1 MRRCFPRSSSKSLY
15 VVVPLI
21 ASMSLGAFGE
31 TVDNS
36 SDLLVMLQ
44 GSDLDSFIHSINEH
58 GAVITHHLPIINAI
72 GARMNA
78 KQLAAIKRDTPNIE
92 RVIDDLAWEP
102 EPEAP
107 DLGLCPLRSSIELQ
121 WSDNTAT
128 WRLFNKSDEPLTIAQ
143 GSMAWPEE
151 LGELKSASWNSSS
164 LNLAPANA
172 LDINDNPDKTRD
184 VVWRH
189 QQPLTIEGEQS
200 ARVNFRF
207 ASAPGNEAAL
217 QSQLTLQARVDE
229 DCIAELVPSYSAPS
243 QDTYYPTVSG
253 AALLHSHG
261 ITGKGITVAVL
272 DSGLWEA
279 NTELSLDTQ
288 GQERVIARYD
298 AIAGA
303 EVDSAFDESG
313 HGTHMTSVLARSG
326 QVTRPGTSLPS
337 YRGIAPDVKLAVVK
351 AFGESGKAGFLD
363 IVRGVQWIVDNQERL
378 NIRVLNL
385 SFAARPRWPYWDDP
399 VNQALM
405 QAWRAG
411 IFIAAAGGNEG
422 PEPMTVGSP
431 GNLPYLLTVGAVTDS
446 WTEEDRNDDFVPD
459 FSSRGPTPMGHIKP
473 DLVAMGG
480 HISGIM
486 RPGSTLS
493 EQLPEFRLQSG
504 EFVMTGTSQATA
516 LVSGLVA
523 LMLQIE
529 PDLGNDELK
538 CMLVTSAE
546 PAIEKDGRYAYSPFT
561 QGKGMI
567 NIQRALTV
575 GVKHCQQ
582 ASLDIEADIANEQ
595 HFQGPAIFS
604 EHTAPYLPGQS
615 DVISERIS
623 EKGLSESRRWGVGAH
638 LQRLTEEPSA
648 EPTNWLEIYNAEQR
662 RIKAL
667 ATEDQ

>member
-1 MRRCFPRSSSKSLY
+1 
-15 VVVPLI
+15 
-21 ASMSLGAFGE
+21 
-31 TVDNS
+31 
-36 SDLLVMLQ
+36 MLQ
-44 GSDLDSFIHSINEH
+44 GSDLDSITRSINEH

-72 GARMNA
+72 GAQMSA
-78 KQLAAIKRDTPNIE
+78 EQLAAIKKNTPGIK

-121 WSDNTAT
+121 WNGNTAT
-128 WRLFNKSDEPLTIAQ
+128 WRLFNKSDQPLAITQ
-143 GSMAWPEE
+143 GSLAWPPE
-151 LGELKSASWNSSS
+151 LGELTSASWNSSAV
-164 LNLAPANA
+164 NLAPDIGLDLDLDLD
-172 LDINDNPDKTRD
+172 LDIKNNPDKTRD

-189 QQPLTIEGEQS
+189 QQPLNIAGEQS
-200 ARVNFRF
+200 AQVHFTFEN
-207 ASAPGNEAAL
+207 ASGNEAAL
-217 QSQLTLQARVDE
+217 QSQLTLQARVNE

-243 QDTYYPTVSG
+243 QDSYYPTVSG

-261 ITGKGITVAVL
+261 ITGSGITVAVL

-279 NTELSLDTQ
+279 NPELSLDTQ
-288 GQERVIARYD
+288 GHERVIARYD
-298 AIAGA
+298 AIAGT
-303 EVDSAFDESG
+303 EVEAAFDESG

-326 QVTRPGTSLPS
+326 EVTRPGTSLPS

-363 IVRGVQWIVDNQERL
+363 IVRGVQWVVDNQERL

-538 CMLVTSAE
+538 CMLITSAE

-575 GVKHCQQ
+575 GVKQCQQ
-582 ASLDIEADIANEQ
+582 SSLDIEADIASKQ

-604 EHTAPYLPGQS
+604 EDTAPYLPGQS

-623 EKGLSESRRWGVGAH
+623 EKGLSESRRWGIGAH

-648 EPTNWLEIYNAEQR
+648 EPKNWLEIYNAEQR